1 MDRLK
6 VIFLGFTLIGLV
18 FSQSFEKLSPKV
30 KEFVI
35 ISDDEFIIENVRLI
49 DGTGALTKERM
60 SIIVRNG
67 RIISVDRTKNNDS
80 KFISK
85 VINGEGYT
93 LIPGLVMLHEHM
105 FYPSGHRRFNTNQ
118 VSFPPLYLAGG
129 ATTIRTGGSVDT
141 YTDLAISREIS
152 AGNIPGP
159 DMDVTAPYL
168 EGLGAF
174 IYAMPII
181 STPREARNHVKFW
194 ADLGATSFKAYNLID
209 RRTLKAAIKAA
220 HQRGLKVTGHLCSIT
235 YREAADMGIDN
246 IEHGFFASTDWVKDK
261 KQDECPRGEDTRILD
276 IDLNSS
282 EFTDLVSHLISRDVA
297 ITSTLA
303 VLERWAPGRKPP
315 PKGAHE
321 SILPE
326 LRDQYIKNLKRRV
339 EVGGEK
345 AVKLFNRYMAMEKA
359 FHDAGGL
366 LVVGTDPTG
375 AGDVVPGYANQR
387 TLQLLL
393 EMGLSIEDAVK
404 VSTYNGAKYLERDTE
419 IGTIETGKRAD
430 MVLIKGNPSMDPE
443 AFRQMTIIF
452 KNGVGYDSSK
462 LFESVKGWVGVR

>member
-105 FYPSGHRRFNTNQ
+105 FYPSGQRRFNTNQ

-194 ADLGATSFKAYNLID
+194 ANLGATSFKAYNLID

-339 EVGGEK
+339 EVGGEIIQS
-345 AVKLFNRYMAMEKA
+345 L
-359 FHDAGGL
+359 HG
-366 LVVGTDPTG
+366 
-375 AGDVVPGYANQR
+375 
-387 TLQLLL
+387 
-393 EMGLSIEDAVK
+393 
-404 VSTYNGAKYLERDTE
+404 NGKSF
-419 IGTIETGKRAD
+419 
-430 MVLIKGNPSMDPE
+430 P
-443 AFRQMTIIF
+443 
-452 KNGVGYDSSK
+452 
-462 LFESVKGWVGVR
+462 